1 MNTNSLDTDSYT
13 NKDFDKTQVDVI
25 EVVKTFQV
33 DRFEYKVMSMEL
45 NKSISL
51 MITLFSDTTFIKA
64 SMLIIEGDLY
74 NLWGERD
81 EYIVDIIK
89 RNIRKLAESN
99 GSVIAE

>member
-1 MNTNSLDTDSYT
+1 MDSY
-13 NKDFDKTQVDVI
+13 KEKQFEKTQVDMV

-74 NLWGERD
+74 DLWGERD

-89 RNIRKLAESN
+89 RNIRRIAEGT
-99 GSVIAE
+99 GSVVAE

>member
-1 MNTNSLDTDSYT
+1 MNIETD
-13 NKDFDKTQVDVI
+13 KKHFAKTEVDMV

-45 NKSISL
+45 NSSISL

-64 SMLIIEGDLY
+64 SMLIIEGNLY

-89 RNIRKLAESN
+89 RNIRKLAEGT
-99 GSVIAE
+99 GSVLAE

>member
-1 MNTNSLDTDSYT
+1 MDSY
-13 NKDFDKTQVDVI
+13 KEKQFEKTQVDMV

-64 SMLIIEGDLY
+64 SMLLIEGDLY
-74 NLWGERD
+74 SLWGERD
-81 EYIVDIIK
+81 EYVVDIIK
-89 RNIRKLAESN
+89 RNIRRLAECN
-99 GSVIAE
+99 GSVVAE

>member
-1 MNTNSLDTDSYT
+1 MDTD
-13 NKDFDKTQVDVI
+13 KQFEKTQVDMV

-45 NKSISL
+45 NSSISL

-74 NLWGERD
+74 SLWGERD

-89 RNIRKLAESN
+89 RNIRRLAECN
-99 GSVIAE
+99 GSVVAE

>member
-1 MNTNSLDTDSYT
+1 MDSY
-13 NKDFDKTQVDVI
+13 KEKQFEKTKVDMV

-45 NKSISL
+45 NSSISL

-89 RNIRKLAESN
+89 RNIRRLAECN
-99 GSVIAE
+99 GSVVAE

>member
-1 MNTNSLDTDSYT
+1 MDSY
-13 NKDFDKTQVDVI
+13 KEKQFEKTQVDMV

-89 RNIRKLAESN
+89 RNIRKLAESSN
-99 GSVIAE
+99 GTVVAE

>member
-1 MNTNSLDTDSYT
+1 MDSY
-13 NKDFDKTQVDVI
+13 KEKQFEKTQVDMV

-45 NKSISL
+45 NSSISL

-74 NLWGERD
+74 DLWGERD

-89 RNIRKLAESN
+89 RNIRRIAEGT
-99 GSVIAE
+99 GSVVAE

>member
-1 MNTNSLDTDSYT
+1 MDSY
-13 NKDFDKTQVDVI
+13 KEKQFEKTQVDMV

-89 RNIRKLAESN
+89 RNIRKLAESSN
-99 GSVIAE
+99 GSVVAE